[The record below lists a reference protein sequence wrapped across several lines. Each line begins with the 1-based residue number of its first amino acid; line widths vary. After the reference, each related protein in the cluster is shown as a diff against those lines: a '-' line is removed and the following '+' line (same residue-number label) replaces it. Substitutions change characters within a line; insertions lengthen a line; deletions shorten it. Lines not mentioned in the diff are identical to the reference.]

1 MPPLGAEAPAKC
13 GNRVPSAAGILTFR
27 RVPRYTLFR
36 RSLRHSGAAGGPA
49 KIRAERVDGPH
60 ARLVG

>member
-1 MPPLGAEAPAKC
+1 MPPPGAEAPAQC
-13 GNRVPSAAGILTFR
+13 GNRIPSAAGIPTIR
-27 RVPRYTLFR
+27 RVPRYTVPR